1 VHVRPQ
7 VLVGIALILFGLVV
21 LALRGISYTKE
32 RQEVEVG
39 PLEVAAERKGFIPP
53 AAGVVALVVGAGL
66 LIFARRRPG

>member
-1 VHVRPQ
+1 MRPLGVVGV
-7 VLVGIALILFGLVV
+7 VLIVAGAVI

-53 AAGVVALVVGAGL
+53 AAGIVAIVVGLGLVVAG
-66 LIFARRRPG
+66 RRRA